1 MPLLATA
8 FFLLPLSPA
17 TAGEAEMVFKITPYE
32 GVLNDDIQRGDKNSE
47 AFKKL
52 KKDWAKSTPI
62 ALNRLKIVTFSYV
75 DFKGKQHQDG
85 QCVVM
90 DAVAPRILTIFK
102 ELYKR
107 QFPIHQAKRIEFFG
121 GDDGRSM
128 DANNCSSYN
137 ARTNIGDSSHPSLH
151 AYGLAIDINPIQNP
165 FHSFKNRTAKKEG
178 VRQTKPAAGSEKYIN
193 RRRALSDKLPGLAE
207 EIVPIFDRNGFN
219 IWGGEWNDPID
230 WQHFQTSRAL
240 AELLA
245 VMNPHDAEVFFEM
258 HAESPELMNSIPA
271 KETFLIDFYQ
281 ENPEQFMAI
290 FIANPSLFS
299 INRTEIAIRSLNEH
313 WKKID

>member
-90 DAVAPRILTIFK
+90 DAVAPRI
-102 ELYKR
+102 
-107 QFPIHQAKRIEFFG
+107 
-121 GDDGRSM
+121 
-128 DANNCSSYN
+128 
-137 ARTNIGDSSHPSLH
+137 
-151 AYGLAIDINPIQNP
+151 
-165 FHSFKNRTAKKEG
+165 
-178 VRQTKPAAGSEKYIN
+178 
-193 RRRALSDKLPGLAE
+193 
-207 EIVPIFDRNGFN
+207 
-219 IWGGEWNDPID
+219 
-230 WQHFQTSRAL
+230 
-240 AELLA
+240 
-245 VMNPHDAEVFFEM
+245 
-258 HAESPELMNSIPA
+258 
-271 KETFLIDFYQ
+271 
-281 ENPEQFMAI
+281 
-290 FIANPSLFS
+290 
-299 INRTEIAIRSLNEH
+299 
-313 WKKID
+313 